1 MRQIALSRLSL
12 LLVAACSGPDQPPGK
27 GAFPPLFPDRGLFLA
42 AIRRCR
48 VQAVPQKISGLT
60 VPHHLLAADLLAG
73 AFARVQGQDYRR
85 IIILSPDH
93 FSRSRSPFAVTRRDF
108 ETALG

>member
-1 MRQIALSRLSL
+1 M
-12 LLVAACSGPDQPPGK
+12 PGK
-27 GAFPPLFPDRGLFLA
+27 PL
-42 AIRRCR
+42 
-48 VQAVPQKISGLT
+48 PQKISGLT
-60 VPHHLLAADLLAG
+60 VPHHLLAADLLAA

-108 ETALG
+108 ETALGRLTTDRQAVDRLLNQPPGDRVFPLFP